1 MQFCYWE
8 LQTSSS
14 SGESTS
20 IPRLELQAA
29 VTVVHLK
36 DTCIEEL
43 KMKFDNVYFYTD
55 SKTVINY
62 LRNDYSNIY
71 VFVAH
76 RIHEILNNSEPK
88 QLYYVPSKLNVTNDV
103 TRCANVQNLQNNC
116 RWFNGPKFLYKVNVK
131 EYLLRNIINLVVKVD
146 TGLNFYIK

>member
-1 MQFCYWE
+1 
-8 LQTSSS
+8 
-14 SGESTS
+14 
-20 IPRLELQAA
+20 
-29 VTVVHLK
+29 
-36 DTCIEEL
+36 
-43 KMKFDNVYFYTD
+43 MKFDNVYFYTD

-88 QLYYVPSKLNVTNDV
+88 QLYYVPSKLNVTNDA

-131 EYLLRNIINLVVKVD
+131 EYLLTNIINLVVKVD